1 MVRQECSH
9 LTRDQI
15 ALLLRATPKDRDRL
29 AFLLA
34 YQHGLRVSEMIAITA
49 NDAVG
54 GFLHIGRL
62 KGSRNGVHSLIASP
76 EPLWDEPSQVT
87 AVVDTYQLRPDD
99 RLFPCNRDYYEK
111 LMKRIGLPLGIP
123 RQLLHP
129 HALRHSIAMHTVGKI
144 DIHELMRYMGHK
156 SLNST
161 GQYLRATDAQ
171 ASAAVVR
178 VLGGTK

>member
-1 MVRQECSH
+1 MVRQELSH

-15 ALLLRATPKDRDRL
+15 DALLRAAPRDRDRL
-29 AFLLA
+29 ALLLS

-49 NDAVG
+49 NDAAG

-62 KGSRNGVHSLIASP
+62 KGSRNGVHSLISSP
-76 EPLWDEPSQVT
+76 DPIWDEPSQVS
-87 AVVDTYQLRPDD
+87 AVVEAYQLGPDD
-99 RLFPCNRDYYEK
+99 RLFPHNRDYYEK
-111 LMKRIGLPLGIP
+111 LMKRVGIPLGIP

-144 DIHELMRYMGHK
+144 DIHEVMRYMGHK

-178 VLGGTK
+178 VLGETK